1 MAIKAARAPEED
13 RRCPALTPALTPA
26 PSPSGT
32 LPGHAPCGPPRPR
45 DGRQVVRAP
54 PLAWKCEL
62 PGQDAQKPSA
72 PSYGPKTPSGQ
83 KMKAPLS
90 RSWKQDREQTLAAT
104 YVPVVVGQNS
114 DKLRFKFYSSQYSNS
129 LSPFYTLQ
137 KPFCGYP
144 YHRDTDHSRKRFDVP
159 PANVALWRS

>member
-62 PGQDAQKPSA
+62 PGQAPISASWFLLLPTQEGHKRTPAPPSR
-72 PSYGPKTPSGQ
+72 PGHPHSPPKCSRHRHKMRLLSLRPLRMHRNPQHPAMGQ
-83 KMKAPLS
+83 RHHQA
-90 RSWKQDREQTLAAT
+90 
-104 YVPVVVGQNS
+104 
-114 DKLRFKFYSSQYSNS
+114 
-129 LSPFYTLQ
+129 
-137 KPFCGYP
+137 
-144 YHRDTDHSRKRFDVP
+144 KR
-159 PANVALWRS
+159 